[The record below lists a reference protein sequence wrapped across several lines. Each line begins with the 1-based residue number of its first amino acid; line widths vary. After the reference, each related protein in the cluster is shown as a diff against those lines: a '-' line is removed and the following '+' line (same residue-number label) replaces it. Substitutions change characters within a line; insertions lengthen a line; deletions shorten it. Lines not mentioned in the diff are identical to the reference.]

1 MAGGIFIPIFK
12 KGKVNGMKFTETL
25 ENMKINILGTEWDI
39 EHRNAD
45 ADPLLDERD
54 GYTDPSVNLIVIV
67 NKRKDDDVLNFKEI
81 QKRCLRHEIIH
92 AFLFESGLGVNF
104 EHSQYGHE
112 ETMVDWIAIQFPK
125 ILEVFK
131 EADCL

>member
-1 MAGGIFIPIFK
+1 M
-12 KGKVNGMKFTETL
+12 NFTETL

-39 EHRNAD
+39 EYRNAD